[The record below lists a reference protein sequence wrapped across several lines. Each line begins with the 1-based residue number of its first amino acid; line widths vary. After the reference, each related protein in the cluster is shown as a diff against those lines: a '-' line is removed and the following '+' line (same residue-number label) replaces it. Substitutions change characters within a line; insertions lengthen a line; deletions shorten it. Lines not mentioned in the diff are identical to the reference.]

1 MATDPRLTR
10 RHLLAGGATLGAAL
24 AILPALPAA
33 AMTEAAA
40 RRVIDEVAAELT
52 AIVNSGGALDAM
64 IRRFERV
71 FASHADMP
79 TIARSVLGPV
89 ARQASSAQLSRFTTA
104 YQGYLARK
112 YGRVLFGG
120 YASGEVTVTGV
131 SKSGTVY
138 SVTSVAR
145 MRRRSGATERLSVVW
160 QLSERSPENR
170 FFNLIIDG
178 VNLFVIE
185 REEVPALLDQR
196 RGNLDQLIA
205 DLPGLG

>member
-10 RHLLAGGATLGAAL
+10 RHLLATGAAL
-24 AILPALPAA
+24 ALLPALPAA
-33 AMTEAAA
+33 AMTEAQA
-40 RRVIDEVAAELT
+40 RQVIDAVAAELT
-52 AIVNSGGALDAM
+52 AIVNSGGSIDAM
-64 IRRFERV
+64 IRRFEQV
-71 FASHADMP
+71 FVNHADMQ

-89 ARQASSAQLSRFTTA
+89 ARQVSASQISRFATV
-104 YQGYLARK
+104 YRGYLARK
-112 YGRVLFGG
+112 YGRVLFSG
-120 YASGEVTVTGV
+120 YASGEISVTGI

-145 MRRRSGATERLSVVW
+145 MRRRSGATERLNVVW

-185 REEVPALLDQR
+185 REEVPALLEQR

-205 DLPGLG
+205 DMPGLG